1 VRLVRKSKR
10 NNQQLKNQSDIRWV
24 AVNGKW
30 SQDRLE
36 KAIANLKLIKKAID
50 FRMRNYRIVDEIRKL
65 EISEKKGDNF
75 YKHMKKNAKKNTNIF
90 PVKDKNG
97 ILQTETID
105 IVETFNEYL
114 GETLSPG
121 DPVNVEW
128 ETEKYT
134 VNNAGEWIRVTKPSI
149 HPEGPSDTLNQIY
162 ISPEAVKNK
171 Y

>member
-1 VRLVRKSKR
+1 MRR
-10 NNQQLKNQSDIRWV
+10 
-24 AVNGKW
+24 
-30 SQDRLE
+30 DR
-36 KAIANLKLIKKAID
+36 ITN
-50 FRMRNYRIVDEIRKL
+50 EIRKL

-75 YKHMKKNAKKNTNIF
+75 YKHMKKNTRKNTSTF

-97 ILQTETID
+97 VLKTENID

-114 GETLSPG
+114 GETLTPG
-121 DPVNVEW
+121 DPVDVEW
-128 ETEKYT
+128 ETEQYIST
-134 VNNAGEWIRVTKPSI
+134 PGGYLRMFKPSV